1 MDERELGTLF
11 RDAPGE
17 PPAPTFDLTDVTTA
31 STRAT
36 ARRRSALILALGC
49 VVLVL
54 VGFGLARFGF
64 TGTTATSGA
73 PQVTTGGPPAGR
85 PVPPSG
91 ASTPSPLQGS
101 GGTGE
106 ASPRAEGTSG
116 CEKVDRELA
125 TALAGALPVTGAA
138 DASPGPAC
146 PAGARS
152 AGFRISDG
160 ERRGFLWVTL
170 VPAGAAPPPAAGVAS
185 VRKETPRGAT
195 LVVSSAP
202 EPGSAPPLE
211 TRLTSIVLD
220 LAPRF

>member
-17 PPAPTFDLTDVTTA
+17 PPPPTFALTDVTIA
-31 STRAT
+31 SARAT
-36 ARRRSALILALGC
+36 ARRRSALILAVGC

-54 VGFGLARFGF
+54 VGLGVTRFGF

-73 PQVTTGGPPAGR
+73 PQVTTGGPRPA
-85 PVPPSG
+85 PPSD
-91 ASTPSPLQGS
+91 ASIPSPLQGS

-106 ASPRAEGTSG
+106 AGPRAEGTSG

-125 TALAGALPVTGAA
+125 TALAGELPATGAA
-138 DASPGPAC
+138 DASADPAC

-152 AGFRISDG
+152 AGFRVSDG
-160 ERRGFLWVTL
+160 DRRGFLLVTL
-170 VPAGAAPPPAAGVAS
+170 VPKGATPPPAAGVTS
-185 VRKETPRGAT
+185 VRKETPSGAI

-202 EPGSAPPLE
+202 DQGSAPPLE
-211 TRLTSIVLD
+211 ARLPSIVLD